1 MQVACGSLTNLLKIR
16 AGLGGDADGSGNE
29 AEPIAGTASGQA
41 SMSSGGGAANMQQK
55 TSGAN

>member
-1 MQVACGSLTNLLKIR
+1 MACGSLTNLLKIR

-29 AEPIAGTASGQA
+29 AEPIAGTAGGQA

-55 TSGAN
+55 N